1 MRTAGLAL
9 LAVAVVRAVAW
20 RTRRG
25 TRAAFSAS
33 AIAVTAWVLAV
44 LISTLVHPPLR
55 FALFGEIEQ
64 REGFLTVLGLAGLFA
79 GARASHF
86 SAAQVRTTLA
96 VVIVCSALAGAYALV
111 QFAGHDPLAWA
122 NASFFS
128 TAGEVVVRPW
138 GTLGNA
144 ILLGAL
150 ASAGLAAAIARLA
163 ADDVDPWRYAPLIA
177 LLGVTVV
184 ITLSRGAWLAAVAGA
199 GVALLG
205 ARFVPA
211 EDRSRRILVSITA
224 AAVPAAVF
232 AGIAL
237 RGSIAARL
245 AESARG
251 ALGSSGARTEIAR
264 GALDLWRAQ
273 PWFGT
278 GPDGFGLMF
287 PRVQSAA
294 LWRQEWLG
302 QPVHAHSAA
311 LQTLATLGLTGALA
325 GLAWLLATVVEL
337 VREGR
342 RTPGRRAELLAIG
355 AALAALIAGG
365 AFNVIGLAA
374 AACFA
379 VLSALT
385 VRGEE
390 TPTTTGFS
398 AAAAAGLTVASVF
411 GTLSLEELRAL
422 RSAGE
427 ARSALLESTRQPADR
442 TAQFGQASR
451 SARRATHQAPGEDE
465 LWRIAC
471 DADVARA
478 ADAIS
483 RGDLVVAHDG
493 ADSAHA
499 AALRATALMPARAAN
514 VERIGNALAA
524 RALVTRSASGDG
536 APEVAALASAAD
548 SAYESALRLAP
559 TNALIMTEQARAAL
573 MFGRPER
580 ALAIARRI
588 TALYPGEGTGH
599 AAEAAA
605 LLTLGRHGA
614 AAAALRRALAGHWDE
629 SARERESLA
638 AMLAAIERGDTLA
651 AGAPDAT
658 ASPPASR

>member
-1 MRTAGLAL
+1 M
-9 LAVAVVRAVAW
+9 VRAIGS
-20 RTRRG
+20 RTRGGPRP
-25 TRAAFSAS
+25 AFSAS
-33 AIAVTAWVLAV
+33 AIAVTAWVLAA

-55 FALFGEIEQ
+55 FGLFGEIEQ

-79 GARASHF
+79 GARASHT

-96 VVIVCSALAGAYALV
+96 VMIVCSALAGAYALI

-122 NASFFS
+122 NASLYAS
-128 TAGEVVVRPW
+128 VGEVVVRPW

-150 ASAGLAAAIARLA
+150 ASAALAAAIGLLA

-177 LLGVTVV
+177 LLGVAVV

-205 ARFVPA
+205 ARTIPA
-211 EDRSRRILVSITA
+211 AGRRRRILVSIA
-224 AAVPAAVF
+224 AAAIPAAVF

-245 AESARG
+245 AESVPG
-251 ALGSSGARTEIAR
+251 ELGSSGARAEIAR
-264 GALDLWRAQ
+264 GALGLWRTQ
-273 PWFGT
+273 PWLGT

-311 LQTLATLGLTGALA
+311 LQTLATLGLIGALA
-325 GLAWLLATVVEL
+325 GLAWLLATFVEL

-342 RTPGRRAELLAIG
+342 RTPERRAELLAIG

-379 VLSALT
+379 VLSALI
-385 VRGEE
+385 VRGVE
-390 TPTTTGFS
+390 TPRTAGFS

-411 GTLSLEELRAL
+411 GTLSLEEMRAL
-422 RSAGE
+422 HFAGD
-427 ARSALLESTRQPADR
+427 ARSALLDSTRQPANR
-442 TAQFGQASR
+442 TGLFAQASL
-451 SARRATHQAPGEDE
+451 SARQATHQAPGEDE

-471 DADVARA
+471 DADAARA
-478 ADAIS
+478 ADAIA
-483 RGDLVVAHDG
+483 RGDLA
-493 ADSAHA
+493 AAQEAANSAHA
-499 AALRATALMPARAAN
+499 AALRTTALMPARASN
-514 VERIGNALAA
+514 VERVGNAFVV
-524 RALVTRSASGDG
+524 RALVTRAAAGDG

-548 SAYESALRLAP
+548 SAYEDALRLAP
-559 TNALIMTEQARAAL
+559 TNGLIMMEQARAAL

-580 ALAIARRI
+580 ALEIARQI
-588 TALYPGEGTGH
+588 TALYPAEGTGH

-629 SARERESLA
+629 SASERGSLA